1 MKINWNIVSR
11 YRNELFGIAAI
22 LVMVTHVS
30 GYTVPEGIGGIIY
43 KICQQGSM
51 GVDIFLFLSG
61 MGLYYSLKKDSNIR
75 NFYLKRVKRVIIPYF
90 VLAIP
95 GFMILDLAIRH
106 VTIEKFLIDVF
117 LVSFWLQG
125 DFILW
130 YISFIIILYL
140 IYPVIYFLFL
150 KKENSNLKFLICFSF
165 TVLLNIWLLY
175 YMPEIYNRFEI
186 ALNRMPIFILG
197 CWGGKWVYDKKN
209 VSIWFPLA
217 ALIMFVILKG
227 ILIYYRGMIPDEV
240 DLLITRGSFGAGA
253 FAIILLA
260 PVILDKTGNRWVI
273 GALRWIGGL
282 SLEIYI
288 IHMFWRWIHLSIPFG
303 SKSAWTYFVFILPA
317 SLLTAKIYEEIRN
330 RIGRS

>member
-1 MKINWNIVSR
+1 MKINWNIVSQ

-30 GYTVPEGIGGIIY
+30 GYTFPEGIGGIIY

-51 GVDIFLFLSG
+51 GGNIFLFLSG

-75 NFYLKRVKRVIIPYF
+75 NFYMKRVKRVIIPYF

-95 GFMILDLAIRH
+95 GFIILDLAIRH
-106 VTIEKFLIDVF
+106 VAIEKFLIDVF

-140 IYPVIYFLFL
+140 IYPVIYFLLL

-165 TVLLNIWLLY
+165 TFLLNIWLLY
-175 YMPEIYNRFEI
+175 NAPEIYNRFEI

-197 CWGGKWVYDKKN
+197 CWGGKWIYDKKMYPYGFQ
-209 VSIWFPLA
+209 WQ
-217 ALIMFVILKG
+217 
-227 ILIYYRGMIPDEV
+227 
-240 DLLITRGSFGAGA
+240 
-253 FAIILLA
+253 
-260 PVILDKTGNRWVI
+260 
-273 GALRWIGGL
+273 
-282 SLEIYI
+282 
-288 IHMFWRWIHLSIPFG
+288 H
-303 SKSAWTYFVFILPA
+303 
-317 SLLTAKIYEEIRN
+317 
-330 RIGRS
+330 

>member
-30 GYTVPEGIGGIIY
+30 GYTFPEGIGGIIC

-75 NFYLKRVKRVIIPYF
+75 NFYIKRVKRVIIPYF

-95 GFMILDLAIRH
+95 GFMVLDLAIRH
-106 VTIEKFLIDVF
+106 VAIEKFLIDVF

-140 IYPVIYFLFL
+140 IYPVIYFLLL

-165 TVLLNIWLLY
+165 TVLL
-175 YMPEIYNRFEI
+175 
-186 ALNRMPIFILG
+186 
-197 CWGGKWVYDKKN
+197 
-209 VSIWFPLA
+209 SI
-217 ALIMFVILKG
+217 
-227 ILIYYRGMIPDEV
+227 
-240 DLLITRGSFGAGA
+240 
-253 FAIILLA
+253 
-260 PVILDKTGNRWVI
+260 
-273 GALRWIGGL
+273 
-282 SLEIYI
+282 
-288 IHMFWRWIHLSIPFG
+288 
-303 SKSAWTYFVFILPA
+303 
-317 SLLTAKIYEEIRN
+317 
-330 RIGRS
+330 